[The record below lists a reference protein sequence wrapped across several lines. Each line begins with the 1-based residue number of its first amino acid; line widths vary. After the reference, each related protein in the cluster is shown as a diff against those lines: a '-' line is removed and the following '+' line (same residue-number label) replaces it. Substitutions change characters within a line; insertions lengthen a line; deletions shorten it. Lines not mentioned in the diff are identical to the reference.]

1 MILLLDLCSE
11 KNSLSRYEFVFPIAD
26 TLSKAGAR
34 FETQHFT
41 EIAEDKL
48 RKYEKIILCGTAL
61 KDNTYADRIDM
72 FSWLM
77 RFDRPVLGI
86 CAGMQVISAVYGGSI
101 VPEPAIGLEK
111 IEIVADTPLLGEPR
125 QIEGYHLHNYGV
137 TLPEEFILVAG
148 KTDVVE
154 AFKHRERSIYGI
166 IFHPEVRNRWIL
178 EHFAG
183 LQNFFCQLNS

>member
-1 MILLLDLCSE
+1 MILLLDLCYE

-178 EHFAG
+178 ERFAG
-183 LQNFFCQLNS
+183 LQNSFGKPSS